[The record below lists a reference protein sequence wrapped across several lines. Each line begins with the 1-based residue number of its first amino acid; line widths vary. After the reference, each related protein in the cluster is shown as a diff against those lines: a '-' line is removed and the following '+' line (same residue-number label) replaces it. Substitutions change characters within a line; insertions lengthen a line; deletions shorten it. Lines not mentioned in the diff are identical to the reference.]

1 MQPKLLASLFA
12 VSIVGLV
19 SSAVSTFGAGS
30 QSENQFKR
38 YKAVEAYEIRPGV
51 LMMPRYDSR
60 GQVCQIGLEKLH
72 YSPEVIRHGSS
83 WSVKSIRHGT
93 DWSRNEIDKLVAEL
107 APDRGGG
114 SDHEESSLDGDRI
127 TTTYSYENVTVEI
140 YMWQNK
146 ASQKDSAVE
155 QDAVV
160 IRWNDRPCWK

>member
-1 MQPKLLASLFA
+1 MQPKLSASLFA

-30 QSENQFKR
+30 QSENEFKR

-51 LMMPRYDSR
+51 LMMPRYDST

-72 YSPEVIRHGSS
+72 YSPEVIRQGSS
-83 WSVKSIRHGT
+83 WSAKSVRHGA
-93 DWSRNEIDKLVAEL
+93 DWSRNEINELVAEL

-114 SDHEESSLDGDRI
+114 LDHEESLLDGDRI
-127 TTTYSYENVTVEI
+127 ITTFGYENVTVEI
-140 YMWQNK
+140 HMWQQK
-146 ASQKDSAVE
+146 SSQKDSAGE

-160 IRWNDRPCWK
+160 IRWNYRPCWR